1 MSQILTRNDNDL
13 IFVRKYKTKDIHNNN
28 NYDYRKNLKYMSKQE
43 LINENI
49 KLKEEI
55 TLSK

>member
-1 MSQILTRNDNDL
+1 MSQIVRRNDNEL
-13 IFVRKYKTKDIHNNN
+13 IFVRKYKTKGIHTNN
-28 NYDYRKNLKYMSKQE
+28 NYDIRKNLKYMSKQE